1 MPRPPRL
8 DFKGAYQLVRISG
21 RAELQIFFSP
31 DVLQGLPESASR
43 AAARVRQ
50 LEAIISAACDEC
62 GATLCAYRI
71 ECNACAL
78 LVHIGGSSLDALM
91 QRVCGQYSRYLHSNN
106 FVPKGNLPFAGRYES
121 KVIAPMYLPHAVR
134 RLHSQTPGQFAFGSG
149 ATYLGGRGQVR
160 LDVTT
165 ARELLKNKGFSGLAG
180 YKAFIAQRE
189 NPYVSNLFDRGSP
202 LDHRIVGDR
211 AFVIHAHAAAAHPP
225 TPPTLEQLSLGVAR
239 LLQRDVRE
247 LYTSTHIAVLGRSL
261 VAWYALRTGAATLT
275 ETGKWFSVS
284 AATLGQGI
292 RHHRRVSPKLFSQ
305 GAHLLED
312 I

>member
-8 DFKGAYQLVRISG
+8 DFKGAYQLAHISG

-31 DVLQGLPESASR
+31 ASR

-50 LEAIISAACDEC
+50 LEDIISAACDEC

-71 ECNACAL
+71 ECNACVL

-91 QRVCGQYSRYLHSNN
+91 QRICGQYSRYLHSNN
-106 FVPKGNLPFAGRYES
+106 FVPKGNLPFVGRYES
-121 KVIAPMYLPHAVR
+121 KVIAPTYLPHAVR
-134 RLHSQTPGQFAFGSG
+134 RLHSQSLGRFAFDSG
-149 ATYLGGRGQVR
+149 AAYLGGRGQVP
-160 LDVTT
+160 LDLTT
-165 ARELLKNKGFSGLAG
+165 VRELLKNKGYPGLMG
-180 YKAFIAQRE
+180 YKAFIAERE

-211 AFVIHAHAAAAHPP
+211 AFVIQAHAAAAHPP
-225 TPPTLEQLSLGVAR
+225 IPPTLEQLSLGVAR
-239 LLQRDVRE
+239 LLQRDVEE
-247 LYTSTHIAVLGRSL
+247 LYASTHLSVLGRSL

-284 AATLGQGI
+284 AAALGQGM
-292 RHHRRVSPKLFSQ
+292 RHHRSVSPELFSQ
-305 GAHLLED
+305 AALLLEG